1 MFVLGLLI
9 FCLKVKFLLDYTNS
23 ISPNKYEKDD
33 KTILKHFQQQKVLLW
48 IDFKEARMKKIS
60 CTKCKKYKEF
70 KKPKILY
77 ICNKTLLLS
86 SICNKCGKE
95 DEKIFKEEE
104 SIEIWKILGLINNI
118 EKYQMKKGN
127 INQEFRLKNI
137 EERKKIFIRTK
148 WIDE

>member
-1 MFVLGLLI
+1 
-9 FCLKVKFLLDYTNS
+9 
-23 ISPNKYEKDD
+23 
-33 KTILKHFQQQKVLLW
+33 
-48 IDFKEARMKKIS
+48 MKKIS
-60 CTKCKKYKEF
+60 CTKCKKYKEL

-95 DEKIFKEEE
+95 DEKIFKEEG

>member
-1 MFVLGLLI
+1 M
-9 FCLKVKFLLDYTNS
+9 
-23 ISPNKYEKDD
+23 
-33 KTILKHFQQQKVLLW
+33 
-48 IDFKEARMKKIS
+48 
-60 CTKCKKYKEF
+60 
-70 KKPKILY
+70 LY

>member
-1 MFVLGLLI
+1 
-9 FCLKVKFLLDYTNS
+9 
-23 ISPNKYEKDD
+23 
-33 KTILKHFQQQKVLLW
+33 
-48 IDFKEARMKKIS
+48 MKKIS

-104 SIEIWKILGLINNI
+104 SIKIWKILGLINNI